1 MNAAIGW
8 GLAIAALALGWR
20 GWGVAGVA
28 FASSAIVFWLL
39 LQFSRAL
46 RTLRLAADAP
56 VGHVDSAVMLL
67 AKLRAGLPMQRVIG
81 LARSLGRRIA
91 DDPDTWAWSDG
102 GGAEVRIV
110 FERGRCVRWALT
122 RPAG

>member
-46 RTLRLAADAP
+46 RTLRLAAAAP

-91 DDPDTWAWSDG
+91 DDPDTWAWSDR

-110 FERGRCVRWALT
+110 FERGRCVRWDLT

>member
-1 MNAAIGW
+1 
-8 GLAIAALALGWR
+8 
-20 GWGVAGVA
+20 VAGVA

-46 RTLRLAADAP
+46 RTLRLAAAAP
-56 VGHVDSAVMLL
+56 VGQVDSAVMLL

-91 DDPDTWAWSDG
+91 DDPDTWAWSDR

-110 FERGRCVRWALT
+110 FERGRCVRWDLT